1 MPKPSRGGQGKK
13 APGKNTSSKLSE
25 SIRKVSS
32 GDELQK
38 VLESNNIKL
47 RDADTIKAQKL
58 HETRDALA
66 GTLHVLE
73 EFGAMD
79 AIKSVNTY
87 NRGVMAA
94 NMFSGELY
102 FNTSYFKPGT
112 RDLVDVMN
120 GSTFH
125 PANQN
130 AFTTGAHEAGHLLE
144 SYLAKKSGMDAF
156 SAVNGDLSKRLIRE
170 AANDLKAQYRAAKQ
184 PVPKQ
189 AALVAQISGYATKNS
204 KETFAEALSDV
215 VANGSNAH
223 PMSRLIWDKAKK
235 IAGV

>member
-1 MPKPSRGGQGKK
+1 MIKEKKGGQGAK
-13 APGKNTSSKLSE
+13 KLSQK
-25 SIRKVSS
+25 IQKAKS
-32 GDELQK
+32 GDDLQK
-38 VLESNNIKL
+38 VLEKNNIKL
-47 RDADTIKAQKL
+47 RDADTIKGQKL

-73 EFGAMD
+73 EFGAMS

-87 NRGVMAA
+87 NKGVMAA

-120 GSTFH
+120 GSHFH

-144 SYLAKKSGMDAF
+144 SYLAKKSGMDPF
-156 SAVNGDLSKRLIRE
+156 SAANGDLSKRLIRE
-170 AANDLKAQYRAAKQ
+170 AANEIKKQERAAGR
-184 PVPKQ
+184 PAPKQ

-204 KETFAEALSDV
+204 KETFAEAMSDV
-215 VANGSNAH
+215 VANGKNAH
-223 PMSRLIWDKAKK
+223 PMSKLIWDKAKK

>member
-1 MPKPSRGGQGKK
+1 MSGNGNSSYSAKK
-13 APGKNTSSKLSE
+13 KQKNTKLSE

-38 VLESNNIKL
+38 ALESNNIKL
-47 RDADTIKAQKL
+47 RDADTIKGQKL

-79 AIKSVNTY
+79 AIKSVSTY
-87 NRGVMAA
+87 NKGVMAA

-102 FNTSYFKPGT
+102 FNTKYFQPGT
-112 RDLVDVMN
+112 KDLVDVMN
-120 GSTFH
+120 GYHFH
-125 PANQN
+125 PDNQN

-144 SYLAKKSGMDAF
+144 SYLAKKTGMDAF
-156 SAVNGDLSKRLIRE
+156 SAANGDLSKRLVRE
-170 AANDLKAQYRAAKQ
+170 AANEIKKQERAAGR
-184 PVPKQ
+184 PATKQ

-204 KETFAEALSDV
+204 KETFAEAMSDV
-215 VANGSNAH
+215 VANGKNAH
-223 PMSRLIWDKAKK
+223 PMSRLIWDAAKK